1 MAKRTKFQLKK
12 AASKRA
18 AQHLDKLVGGMAAII
33 SAYLL
38 AIATKL
44 IVLNGLAVYTPYI
57 GTFSLVL
64 LVLFKILSFYEAE
77 GDMKDN
83 NPLGI
88 IFAIGLT
95 SSLITYLLILWS
107 INEILVAIAMVT
119 FCVGLLPF
127 IWAFKSES

>member
-38 AIATKL
+38 AIATKF
-44 IVLNGLAVYTPYI
+44 IVLKGVAVYASYL

-83 NPLGI
+83 NPMGI
-88 IFAIGLT
+88 IFSIGLT
-95 SSLITYLLILWS
+95 SSLLTYVLILGS
-107 INEILVAIAMVT
+107 INPILVVIAMVT

>member
-1 MAKRTKFQLKK
+1 
-12 AASKRA
+12 
-18 AQHLDKLVGGMAAII
+18 MAAII

>member
-38 AIATKL
+38 AISTKF
-44 IVLNGLAVYTPYI
+44 IVLNGVAVYASYL

-77 GDMKDN
+77 GDMKDK
-83 NPLGI
+83 NPMGLL
-88 IFAIGLT
+88 FSTGLT
-95 SSLITYLLILWS
+95 SGLLTYVLILGS
-107 INEILVAIAMVT
+107 IDPMLAGIAIGT